1 MLESHVYRCLPQP
14 CTVQSRGCKDR
25 FYVLLLQGLPLSSL
39 ALFFHTAKARK
50 GNPSTSRALVCE
62 VSPSS
67 IQAGGQDGPA
77 PAPSP
82 PASRQRLPH
91 CLQQAQSAAAHR
103 NSQRLSETRD
113 VISKVCIQ
121 PLSRGTPRPCDTTC
135 RKILADGNPHRFGNY
150 AKRSCP
156 ITRRLPSRH
165 LQVGADLVLEV
176 GQALPSM
183 AVAVKLH
190 DSAKAPRQMK

>member
-1 MLESHVYRCLPQP
+1 MFTDVCLSPVRSRVGDAKIVFTFFFCKGCLSLLSLSSSTQP
-14 CTVQSRGCKDR
+14 RQGKETLPPLVPWSARSA
-25 FYVLLLQGLPLSSL
+25 LLLSRLEDRTVPPLHPL
-39 ALFFHTAKARK
+39 L
-50 GNPSTSRALVCE
+50 
-62 VSPSS
+62 
-67 IQAGGQDGPA
+67 
-77 PAPSP
+77 
-82 PASRQRLPH
+82 LPH
-91 CLQQAQSAAAHR
+91 ASVYLTACSRPRLLAAHR

-150 AKRSCP
+150 AKRSSP
-156 ITRRLPSRH
+156 IKRRLPSRH
-165 LQVGADLVLEV
+165 LQVGADLVFEV